1 MYLTYTDLVKTDR
14 QPRCRCR
21 VGPASFEV
29 RARVERFAEPA
40 VLLLLAERPSHG
52 YEVAES
58 LEDLLGEGRVDFG
71 NLYRLLRSLEAEDL
85 VSSAWND
92 ELPGP
97 LKRTYDLTAEGAALL
112 EAWAAS
118 LRGARQRIDA
128 LLQRHEAIT
137 KRIEEIQKREEQS

>member
-1 MYLTYTDLVKTDR
+1 MTVKTDR

-21 VGPASFEV
+21 VGPANFEV

-58 LEDLLGEGRVDFG
+58 LEGLLDEGRVDFG
-71 NLYRLLRSLEAEDL
+71 NLYRLLRSLEAEGL
-85 VSSAWND
+85 VSSSWND
-92 ELPGP
+92 EVQGP
-97 LKRTYDLTAEGAALL
+97 LKRTYELTAEGAALL

-118 LRGARQRIDA
+118 LRAAMERIDA
-128 LLQRHEAIT
+128 LLQRHDVIT